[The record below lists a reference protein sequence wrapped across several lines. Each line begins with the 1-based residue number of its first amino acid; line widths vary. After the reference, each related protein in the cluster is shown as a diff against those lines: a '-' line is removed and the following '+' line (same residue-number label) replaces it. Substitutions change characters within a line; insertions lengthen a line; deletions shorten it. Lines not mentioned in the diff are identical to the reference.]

1 MPQQDSNN
9 NTNQAK
15 VETVTAVDTTDKSL
29 TESVK
34 EIKVK
39 MKVERADN
47 ERKVATR
54 KRLRIV
60 RLYIIPLSA
69 VIFFFF
75 IFIGLILPNVG
86 NIFAL
91 LDEISSIRESTN
103 EVVLTTTELQRLS
116 EDTAQIVGD
125 LALVNQI
132 APAGVTQVVVFQQKI
147 ATLARQFNLRVLQT
161 QTGEQRLLIEN
172 DNPILGI
179 NEIPS
184 TFSVTGKISNIRGF
198 IQEINQIED
207 FVIIGELTIRALDGV
222 SVTELGDPNI
232 EWNMEVTLVKYQ
244 FLVPDEQ
251 NKLAEAYFQV
261 PPTSKIDEEILEF
274 VRAKFSGTTSG
285 LDQNQA
291 GLTGTDQG
299 TN

>member
-116 EDTAQIVGD
+116 EDTAQIHK
-125 LALVNQI
+125 ASKH
-132 APAGVTQVVVFQQKI
+132 QQ
-147 ATLARQFNLRVLQT
+147 
-161 QTGEQRLLIEN
+161 
-172 DNPILGI
+172 D
-179 NEIPS
+179 
-184 TFSVTGKISNIRGF
+184 
-198 IQEINQIED
+198 
-207 FVIIGELTIRALDGV
+207 
-222 SVTELGDPNI
+222 
-232 EWNMEVTLVKYQ
+232 
-244 FLVPDEQ
+244 
-251 NKLAEAYFQV
+251 
-261 PPTSKIDEEILEF
+261 
-274 VRAKFSGTTSG
+274 
-285 LDQNQA
+285 
-291 GLTGTDQG
+291 
-299 TN
+299 